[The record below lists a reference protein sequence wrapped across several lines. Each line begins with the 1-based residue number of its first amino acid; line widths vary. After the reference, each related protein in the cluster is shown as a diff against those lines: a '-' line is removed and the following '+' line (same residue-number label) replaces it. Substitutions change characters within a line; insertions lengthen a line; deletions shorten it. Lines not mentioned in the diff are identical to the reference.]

1 MIVGRLV
8 GWVLLLAG
16 LAVLLRDG
24 LVRLNTG
31 RWVPLAVGDVRG
43 WSDGVPEI
51 VLALWIAP
59 PLIVLGAAVMLVFRR
74 RDQQRERRR
83 RRRGRFRYRPFGGR
97 R

>member
-8 GWVLLLAG
+8 GWTLLLAG
-16 LAVLLRDG
+16 LAVLLRDV
-24 LVRLNTG
+24 LVRLDTG

-43 WSDGVPEI
+43 WSGGVPEI

-59 PLIVLGAAVMLVFRR
+59 PLIVLGAALMLVARQRR
-74 RDQQRERRR
+74 RP
-83 RRRGRFRYRPFGGR
+83 RRGRFRYRPFGGR

>member
-16 LAVLLRDG
+16 LAVLLRDV
-24 LVRLNTG
+24 LVRLDTE

-43 WSDGVPEI
+43 WSDGIPDI
-51 VLALWIAP
+51 VLTLWIAP
-59 PLIVLGAAVMLVFRR
+59 PLIVLGAAMMLVFRR
-74 RDQQRERRR
+74 RPQRRPRRP
-83 RRRGRFRYRPFGGR
+83 RRGRFRYRPFGAR